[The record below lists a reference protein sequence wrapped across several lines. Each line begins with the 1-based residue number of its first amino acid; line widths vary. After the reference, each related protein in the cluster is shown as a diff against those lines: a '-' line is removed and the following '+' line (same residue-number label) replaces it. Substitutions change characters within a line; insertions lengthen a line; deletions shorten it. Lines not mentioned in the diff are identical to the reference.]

1 MSILEGI
8 STYVGQKVSKPIL
21 IKFLKKLGY
30 RYRRIRKRLK
40 KSPDTAEYNRKL
52 DEITKLIRLEK
63 SKFLTIYYA
72 DESGFNETPSV
83 PYGWQHKDEP
93 LSSPS
98 QRGQRWNVFGIMSSD
113 NQLFAHKTKGS
124 IKSAFVI
131 NCIDA
136 FANSLQR
143 APRSVIKIDNATIH
157 HSEEFKAKIPQWA
170 ELGVE
175 IFYLPTYSP
184 HLNRIETFWR
194 KCKYE
199 WLLPQDYQSWKDL
212 TTKLEHIL
220 DNFGTNY
227 KINFKEF

>member
-8 STYVGQKVSKPIL
+8 STYVGQKVSKAIL

-30 RYRRIRKRLK
+30 SYRRIRKRLK
-40 KSPDTAEYNRKL
+40 KSPDEAEYNRKL
-52 DEITKLIRLEK
+52 DEITELIRLEK

-72 DESGFNETPSV
+72 DESGFNETPYV

-124 IKSAFVI
+124 IKSHFVI
-131 NCIDA
+131 NCIDS

-143 APRSVIKIDNATIH
+143 SPRAVIKIDNATIH
-157 HSEEFKAKIPQWA
+157 HSEEFKAKIPIWA
-170 ELGVE
+170 EVGVQ
-175 IFYLPTYSP
+175 IFYLPTYTENS
-184 HLNRIETFWR
+184 EDF
-194 KCKYE
+194 
-199 WLLPQDYQSWKDL
+199 L
-212 TTKLEHIL
+212 TH
-220 DNFGTNY
+220 
-227 KINFKEF
+227 